1 LLSGVAFPLLVI
13 FRKQACST
21 LISGSGNS
29 RLVLA
34 PPGDAYIK
42 MRVRQ
47 FSSSPFRIWGKR
59 KAGDHFQI
67 SCFVMPRIG
76 GGYLIFNVY

>member
-47 FSSSPFRIWGKR
+47 FSSSPFRFWVKEKQGTV
-59 KAGDHFQI
+59 FQI
-67 SCFVMPRIG
+67 SCFVMPRLG
-76 GGYLIFNVY
+76 GGYLIFNVF